1 MNNKTGT
8 LYGVGIGPGDP
19 ELITLKALRIIQSCP
34 VIAYP
39 ANPQGQSQAR
49 DVVVRWLSPGQREIP
64 ISMPFQIDR
73 GPANEAYDQAAV
85 TLGEALGAGEDV
97 AVLCEGDPLFFGS
110 FIYLYQRLAEE
121 FPCVVIPGINAVSAA
136 TAITETPLSSGND
149 RIAIVPATAGN
160 EAIRRALADY
170 DSVAI
175 VKPGRHRPQV
185 LELLRESGRADEVI
199 YIEHAT
205 RQGQRIFTELDDV
218 PDTPGPY
225 FALFL
230 ITRRDHS

>member
-19 ELITLKALRIIQSCP
+19 ELMTLKALSIIQSSP

-49 DVVVRWLSPGQREIP
+49 DTVARWLTSGQREIP
-64 ISMPFQIDR
+64 ITMPFQTDR
-73 GPANEAYDQAAV
+73 GPANEAYDQAAII
-85 TLGEALGAGEDV
+85 LGEALSEGEDV

-149 RIAIVPATAGN
+149 RIAIVPATAGD

-170 DSVAI
+170 DSIAI

-185 LELLRESGRADEVI
+185 LELLRDSGRADDVI

-205 RQGQRIFTELDDV
+205 RKGQRIFTELDDV